1 MDIMMLFDCSVSSF
15 SSCLI
20 PSLYHIFSCFFFVLP
35 LVARIYPCLSFR
47 GLKTGTSNAWTMNIV
62 SQHFGRRTYGKNM
75 RKYSHY
81 ICSSYHHHY
90 IQNQKTISPPYPHD
104 IGLGIPIYT
113 YINIYYTY
121 ILYTSMCIYICVY
134 IINIIPLICPY
145 YLHIHHEHLRTGLQE
160 SLNPDRVGRLGSCFW
175 GIFRGYRLVNVWKI
189 TICKG

>member
-1 MDIMMLFDCSVSSF
+1 METLQHGWFHWWGDQAPDVSTMPLLLGKWTSWCFFDCSVSSI

-104 IGLGIPIYT
+104 IGLGIPHLYIYK
-113 YINIYYTY
+113 Y
-121 ILYTSMCIYICVY
+121 ILYLYIIYLYVYIYIYMCI
-134 IINIIPLICPY
+134 L
-145 YLHIHHEHLRTGLQE
+145 
-160 SLNPDRVGRLGSCFW
+160 
-175 GIFRGYRLVNVWKI
+175 
-189 TICKG
+189 